1 MPPFA
6 SLPQLCPPHPVM
18 RLLPYLLST
27 VLAVATMPLPAPA
40 LERAALV
47 IGNDAYTTKPLKNA
61 VNDASAVRD
70 MLVNQ
75 LGFPAEGV
83 IYGKNLDRADLY
95 EKLETF
101 AKVADGAKIAVIYYA
116 GHGMESLDG
125 RQNFVL
131 PVDANL
137 AAVMESEAKLR
148 AGGVNLEE
156 LIHQAS
162 EAAPHAAKIVLLD
175 CCRERPSGRGIS
187 RAGGG
192 LATYADDRIPA
203 DTLVL
208 LAAAPNKLASDGAG
222 HGPFTRA
229 VLDIL
234 PRSGGSILESFFAVS
249 DHVIKST
256 QKQQIPWMKFDGS
269 GRIFRENN
277 FHSSIAAP
285 SPTPILPRVAPPG
298 AEFTPPAS
306 AAKSAPFVN
315 SLGMKFAP
323 VANYSDGKKVLF
335 SIWETRRQD
344 YECYAEN
351 NVEADSSWK
360 NATSDGVPVGHEK
373 DHPVV
378 MVSWEDAMR
387 FCEWLTKEEVAAG
400 RIGPNDQYRL
410 PTDDEWDLAV
420 GLNGRES
427 GDDANGYPWGPDF
440 PPPARTGNFADRMW
454 VDQFGRTTQLEGYKD
469 GYPTTAPVGSYGSNR
484 FGLFDLGGNVAELI
498 YDQRVTRGAAWDI
511 ANPSLLLSSHRVEA
525 KPASR
530 RDSRGF
536 RCVLQVSQR

>member
-1 MPPFA
+1 MRLLSLVPFMVLVVA
-6 SLPQLCPPHPVM
+6 SLP
-18 RLLPYLLST
+18 
-27 VLAVATMPLPAPA
+27 VLA

-47 IGNDAYTTKPLKNA
+47 VGISDYPADGTLGDLPNP
-61 VNDASAVRD
+61 VNDAKLIAITLERAGFRVSLATDVTKGQFKALLDDFVDTIKPGGDAV
-70 MLVNQ
+70 
-75 LGFPAEGV
+75 
-83 IYGKNLDRADLY
+83 LY
-95 EKLETF
+95 F
-101 AKVADGAKIAVIYYA
+101 A
-116 GHGMESLDG
+116 GHGMQYSGSNYLLAANAKLSRKYDLGEESLEAET
-125 RQNFVL
+125 VL
-131 PVDANL
+131 DAMAEKKPG
-137 AAVMESEAKLR
+137 AALVF
-148 AGGVNLEE
+148 
-156 LIHQAS
+156 
-162 EAAPHAAKIVLLD
+162 LD
-175 CCRERPSGRGIS
+175 CCRTPPSKS
-187 RAGGG
+187 WLAGEKRTGLVSG
-192 LATYADDRIPA
+192 LAAIQHTD
-203 DTLVL
+203 L
-208 LAAAPNKLASDGAG
+208 LIHYAAAPGHPALDGKGKNSPYATALAKHLLGGKELAELLRDVAGEVLETTANEQRPYQTGSLLRSFYFKPAG
-222 HGPFTRA
+222 HTGTTQGTS
-229 VLDIL
+229 L
-234 PRSGGSILESFFAVS
+234 SI
-249 DHVIKST
+249 
-256 QKQQIPWMKFDGS
+256 PM
-269 GRIFRENN
+269 
-277 FHSSIAAP
+277 
-285 SPTPILPRVAPPG
+285 VAPPPSP
-298 AEFTPPAS
+298 ALNTPVS
-306 AAKSAPFVN
+306 ATNSAPFVN

-323 VANYSDGKKVLF
+323 VANYPDGKKVLF

-351 NVEADSSWK
+351 NVEADSSWR
-360 NATSDGVPVGHEK
+360 NASSDGVPVGHEK

-484 FGLFDLGGNVAELI
+484 FGLFDLGGNAAELI

-525 KPASR
+525 KPTSR

-536 RCVLQVSQR
+536 RCVLQISQR

>member
-1 MPPFA
+1 MA
-6 SLPQLCPPHPVM
+6 LSSSLPRLRPPQSDM
-18 RLLPYLLST
+18 RFLPYLLFAA
-27 VLAVATMPLPAPA
+27 LAVAPLPALA

-75 LGFPAEGV
+75 LGFPSQGV
-83 IYGKNLDRADLY
+83 IYGTDLTRSDIY
-95 EKLETF
+95 EKLDAF
-101 AKVADGAKIAVIYYA
+101 AKAASGAKIAFIFYA

-125 RQNFVL
+125 KQNFVL
-131 PVDANL
+131 PVDVNL
-137 AAVMESEAKLR
+137 AAVVDSEAKLR
-148 AGGVNLEE
+148 ASGVNLEE
-156 LIHQAS
+156 LLQQAT
-162 EAAPHAAKIVLLD
+162 EAAPNGAKVVVLD
-175 CCRERPSGRGIS
+175 CCRERPAARGIS

-222 HGPFTRA
+222 HGPFTQA

-234 PRSGGSILESFFAVS
+234 PRGGTSILESFFAVS

-269 GRIFRENN
+269 GRIFRENY
-277 FHSSIAAP
+277 FHNSIAAAP
-285 SPTPILPRVAPPG
+285 VPTPILPRVAPRA

-306 AAKSAPFVN
+306 ATKSAPYVN

-323 VANYSDGKKVLF
+323 VANYPDGKKVLF

-344 YECYAEN
+344 YEFYAEN
-351 NVEADSSWK
+351 NIDTDSSWK
-360 NATSDGVPVGHEK
+360 NANSDGIPVGHEK

-387 FCEWLTKEEVAAG
+387 FCDWLTKEEIAAG
-400 RIGPNDQYRL
+400 HIGPNDQYRL
-410 PTDDEWDLAV
+410 PTDTEWDLAV
-420 GLNGRES
+420 GLDGRVS
-427 GDDANGYPWGPDF
+427 GGNANGYPWGQDF
-440 PPPARTGNFADRMW
+440 PPQSRTGNFADRTWM
-454 VDQFGRTTQLEGYKD
+454 DQFGRTTQLEGYRD
-469 GYPTTAPVGSYGSNR
+469 GYPTTAPVGNYGSNR

-525 KPASR
+525 KSTSR

-536 RCVLQVSQR
+536 RCVLQVSAR